1 MYSIIF
7 QRNKVTNQIGFLYRF
22 TFFLLYGNNAIYAI
36 TYRLFSEL
44 IKCPFSATQPHGN
57 SVGKRAF
64 QKVAGLGIQRFYFEA
79 CLLHG
84 RYYFLLVNALGLHG
98 KYLVLVTD
106 DNYSK
111 RKTRPLLCILLLFE
125 GGRLNNS
132 SLSTFLVQMS

>member
-1 MYSIIF
+1 ME
-7 QRNKVTNQIGFLYRF
+7 
-22 TFFLLYGNNAIYAI
+22 NNAIYAI

-44 IKCPFSATQPHGN
+44 IKCPFSSTQPHGN

-84 RYYFLLVNALGLHG
+84 RYYFLLGNALGLHS

-125 GGRLNNS
+125 GED
-132 SLSTFLVQMS
+132 